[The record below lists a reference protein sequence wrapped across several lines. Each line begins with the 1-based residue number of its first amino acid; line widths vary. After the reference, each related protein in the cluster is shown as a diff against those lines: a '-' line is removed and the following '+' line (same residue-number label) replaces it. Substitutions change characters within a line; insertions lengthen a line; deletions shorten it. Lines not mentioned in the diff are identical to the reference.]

1 MESNKSTKTR
11 LQTALV
17 IIALIV
23 GVVVAGILPKD
34 HFYTKAISIFIMSFI
49 IVFIPTWYIKGN
61 RKDNNSE
68 QAQD

>member
-1 MESNKSTKTR
+1 MESKKTTKSR

-34 HFYTKAISIFIMSFI
+34 HFYTKAFSVFIMAFI
-49 IVFIPTWYIKGN
+49 IVFIPNWYIKRN
-61 RKDNNSE
+61 RNNSE
-68 QAQD
+68 QE